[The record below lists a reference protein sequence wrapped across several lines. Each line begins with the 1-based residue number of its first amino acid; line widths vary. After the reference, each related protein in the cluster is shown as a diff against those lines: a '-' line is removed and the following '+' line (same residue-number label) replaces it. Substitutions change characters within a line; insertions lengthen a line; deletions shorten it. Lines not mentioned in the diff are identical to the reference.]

1 MIAEPGDGGTQKEGA
16 WLASPAAV
24 CAGTSAIPAPRIRFR
39 SWSAIART
47 VRKQISTAF
56 SLIVALPKGALDIG
70 GELSAYRDVGASG
83 QTVVR
88 RFCGACG
95 SAIMTDAAA
104 YPTMEFLKAG
114 TLDGTSWLKPDTQF
128 WCDSAQGWLTLD
140 DDIAQLARNPSLE

>member
-1 MIAEPGDGGTQKEGA
+1 MARIVGGCLCGNVRYTGTANPLSVMVCHCKNCQKQ
-16 WLASPAAV
+16 
-24 CAGTSAIPAPRIRFR
+24 T
-39 SWSAIART
+39 
-47 VRKQISTAF
+47 STAF
-56 SLIVALPKGALDIG
+56 SLIVALPKDALDIE
-70 GELSAYRDVGASG
+70 GELSAYRDVGTSG
-83 QTVVR
+83 QAVVR

-114 TLDGTSWLKPDTQF
+114 TLDDTSWLKPDTQF

>member
-1 MIAEPGDGGTQKEGA
+1 MARIVGGCLCGNVRYTGTADQLSVMVCHCKNCQKQ
-16 WLASPAAV
+16 
-24 CAGTSAIPAPRIRFR
+24 T
-39 SWSAIART
+39 
-47 VRKQISTAF
+47 STAF
-56 SLIVALPKGALDIG
+56 SLIVALPKGALDIE
-70 GELSAYRDVGASG
+70 GELSAYRDVGTSG
-83 QTVVR
+83 QAVVR

-114 TLDGTSWLKPDTQF
+114 TLDDTSWLKPDTQF